1 MRSFDPDSERVV
13 ITGLGIATSVG
24 STREEVWQA
33 VRHGQSGIGR
43 IYGVLGIPDGLIPAA
58 MIDLPEDPAHPGRLK
73 TVPLC
78 LQTAREA
85 WSDAGIELSQCNPE
99 RVACYVSGHM
109 GDSNYVVEKH
119 HRWDLVAG
127 SPQTWVQQWFPHEA
141 CSAVAR
147 ELGLQGQMSTHST
160 ACASGTIDLLG
171 AVRAIRDGRCDL
183 AVTGSAE
190 AIHPLFAAGFR
201 NMRVLADHEDPKQA
215 SRPFDAARSGFVMGE
230 GAATFVLERLS
241 HARRRGARIY
251 AEVLTGHVLA
261 DARHLTGLE
270 ADSDTLVRLIEIT
283 LARAGFSPR
292 DVGYVNAHGT
302 GTEQNDVMETRG
314 IRGAFGR
321 AADRVAVSA
330 HKSMLGHLVNAS
342 GSVETALTVLALRD
356 GFIPPTINLT
366 HPDPRCDLDYVPLVG
381 RPYGGALALKLSI
394 AFGGHMA
401 AVLLRRWDAV
411 SPRMAA

>member
-1 MRSFDPDSERVV
+1 
-13 ITGLGIATSVG
+13 
-24 STREEVWQA
+24 
-33 VRHGQSGIGR
+33 
-43 IYGVLGIPDGLIPAA
+43 
-58 MIDLPEDPAHPGRLK
+58 
-73 TVPLC
+73 
-78 LQTAREA
+78 
-85 WSDAGIELSQCNPE
+85 
-99 RVACYVSGHM
+99 
-109 GDSNYVVEKH
+109 
-119 HRWDLVAG
+119 
-127 SPQTWVQQWFPHEA
+127 
-141 CSAVAR
+141 
-147 ELGLQGQMSTHST
+147 
-160 ACASGTIDLLG
+160 
-171 AVRAIRDGRCDL
+171 
-183 AVTGSAE
+183 
-190 AIHPLFAAGFR
+190 
-201 NMRVLADHEDPKQA
+201 MRVLADHEDPKQA

-270 ADSDTLVRLIEIT
+270 ADSDTLIRLVEIT

-321 AADRVAVSA
+321 TADRVAVSA

-411 SPRMAA
+411 SSRAAA